1 MDLADIKR
9 KAAAARQFTLTV
21 DGRSFTLQLPTQHEI
36 EVEAVRA
43 RLHDGDTDPA
53 QLTVIRR
60 RLLERGVVAW
70 AGVTCEHLAPGGG
83 TDAADVSPD
92 AVALLLDAEPA
103 LASQLDGDFVA
114 RLAERNAKRA
124 EAEKN

>member
-9 KAAAARQFTLTV
+9 KAEAARRFVVNV

-36 EVEAVRA
+36 EVEAMRS
-43 RLHDGDTDPA
+43 RLHDGDADPA

-60 RLLERGVVAW
+60 RMLERGVKAW
-70 AGVTCEHLAPGGG
+70 TGVTCEHLAAGAG
-83 TDAADVSPD
+83 TDAAEVSPE
-92 AVALLLDAEPA
+92 AVALLLDAEPE
-103 LASQLDGDFVA
+103 LAARLDTDFVG

-124 EAEKN
+124 EAAKN

>member
-83 TDAADVSPD
+83 TDEADVSPD

>member
-1 MDLADIKR
+1 MDLADIRR
-9 KAAAARQFTLTV
+9 KAEAARQFVVQV
-21 DGRSFTLQLPTQHEI
+21 DGRSYTLRLPTQHEV
-36 EVEAVRA
+36 EVEAVRS
-43 RLHDGDTDPA
+43 RIHDGDTDPA

-83 TDAADVSPD
+83 TDAADVSPE
-92 AVALLLDAEPA
+92 AVALLLDADPA
-103 LASQLDGDFVA
+103 LAAHLDSEFVG

-124 EAEKN
+124 EAAKN

>member
-9 KAAAARQFTLTV
+9 KAAAARQFV
-21 DGRSFTLQLPTQHEI
+21 VEDDGRSFTLQLPTQYEI

-60 RLLERGVVAW
+60 RLLERGIVGW
-70 AGVTCEHLAPGGG
+70 SGVTCEHLALGGG
-83 TDAADVSPD
+83 PDSADVSPD
-92 AVALLLDAEPA
+92 AAALLLDAEPK
-103 LASQLDGDFVA
+103 LASRLDGEFIE
-114 RLAERNAKRA
+114 RLSERNSKRA